1 LNKIEALKL
10 EEEIKSIM
18 NEMIA
23 DNYFSA
29 KKSKASSSQ
38 SKE

>member
-1 LNKIEALKL
+1 MKL

-18 NEMIA
+18 NDMIA
-23 DNYFSA
+23 DNYISA
-29 KKSKASSSQ
+29 RKSKASSSQ